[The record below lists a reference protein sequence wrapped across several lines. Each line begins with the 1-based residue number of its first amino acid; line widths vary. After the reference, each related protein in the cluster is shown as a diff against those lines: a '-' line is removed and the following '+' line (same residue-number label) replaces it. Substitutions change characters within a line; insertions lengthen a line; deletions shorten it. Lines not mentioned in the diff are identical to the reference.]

1 MITKEEL
8 ANNYKRFSDSEIIK
22 LHKEQNSLTNFAL
35 EVLSNEIELR
45 KLNLTSI
52 SKISI
57 VKNEKL
63 KLTNTT
69 SNKRY
74 YISNKK
80 MKNTSYIYIFFCLL
94 MITGNLIS
102 FIPTLLIFSI
112 ITFFLGIY
120 FYNMNEEFIQFEI
133 REKDV
138 LYYRKRNYYGKF
150 KFRDFYTLYLNKTFE
165 LIKLAEIKKVEKN
178 ESFIDGNNLYLINI
192 NDEKIDVLLNTNKTQ
207 LNEIYL
213 DLKKALKQK

>member
-22 LHKEQNSLTNFAL
+22 LHKEQNSLTNIAL

-52 SKISI
+52 SRNSI

-63 KLTNTT
+63 KVTNTT

-80 MKNTSYIYIFFCLL
+80 MKNTSYIYFFFCSL
-94 MITGNLIS
+94 MIVGNLIS

-165 LIKLAEIKKVEKN
+165 IIKLAEIKKVEKN

-192 NDEKIDVLLNTNKTQ
+192 NDEKIDILLNTNKIQ

>member
-8 ANNYKRFSDSEIIK
+8 ADNYKRFSDSEIIK
-22 LHKEQNSLTNFAL
+22 LHKEQNSLTNIAL

-52 SKISI
+52 SKNSI

-80 MKNTSYIYIFFCLL
+80 MKNTSYIYFFSCSL
-94 MITGNLIS
+94 MIIGNLIS
-102 FIPTLLIFSI
+102 FSLTLLIFSI

-165 LIKLAEIKKVEKN
+165 IIKLAEIKKVEKN
-178 ESFIDGNNLYLINI
+178 ESFIGGNNLYLINN
-192 NDEKIDVLLNTNKTQ
+192 NDEKIDILLNTNKTQ

>member
-8 ANNYKRFSDSEIIK
+8 ADNYKRFSDSEIIK
-22 LHKEQNSLTNFAL
+22 LHKEQNSLTHIAL

-52 SKISI
+52 SKNSI

-74 YISNKK
+74 YISYKK
-80 MKNTSYIYIFFCLL
+80 MKNTSYIYFFSCSL
-94 MITGNLIS
+94 MIIGNLIS
-102 FIPTLLIFSI
+102 FIPTLFIFSI

-150 KFRDFYTLYLNKTFE
+150 KFRDFYTLYLNKSFE
-165 LIKLAEIKKVEKN
+165 IIKLAEIKKVEKN
-178 ESFIDGNNLYLINI
+178 ESFIDGNNLYLINN
-192 NDEKIDVLLNTNKTQ
+192 NDEKIDVLLNINKTQ

>member
-8 ANNYKRFSDSEIIK
+8 ADNYKRFSDSEIIK
-22 LHKEQNSLTNFAL
+22 LHKEQNSLTHFAL

-52 SKISI
+52 SKNSI

-80 MKNTSYIYIFFCLL
+80 MKNTSYIYFFSCLL
-94 MITGNLIS
+94 MIIGNLIS
-102 FIPTLLIFSI
+102 FSLTLLIFSI

-138 LYYRKRNYYGKF
+138 LYYKKRNYYGKF
-150 KFRDFYTLYLNKTFE
+150 KFRDFYTLYLNKSFE
-165 LIKLAEIKKVEKN
+165 IIKLGEIKKVEKN
-178 ESFIDGNNLYLINI
+178 ESFIGGNNLYLINN
-192 NDEKIDVLLNTNKTQ
+192 NDEKIDILLNTNKTQ

>member
-1 MITKEEL
+1 
-8 ANNYKRFSDSEIIK
+8 
-22 LHKEQNSLTNFAL
+22 
-35 EVLSNEIELR
+35 
-45 KLNLTSI
+45 
-52 SKISI
+52 
-57 VKNEKL
+57 
-63 KLTNTT
+63 
-69 SNKRY
+69 
-74 YISNKK
+74 
-80 MKNTSYIYIFFCLL
+80 MKNTSYIYIFFCSL
-94 MITGNLIS
+94 MIVGNLIS

-165 LIKLAEIKKVEKN
+165 IIKLAEIKKVEKN

-192 NDEKIDVLLNTNKTQ
+192 NDEKIDILLNTNKIQ

>member
-22 LHKEQNSLTNFAL
+22 LHKEQNSLTNIAL

-52 SKISI
+52 SRNSI

-63 KLTNTT
+63 KVTNTT

-80 MKNTSYIYIFFCLL
+80 MKNTSYIYFFFCSL
-94 MITGNLIS
+94 MIVGNFIS

-165 LIKLAEIKKVEKN
+165 IIKLAEIKKVEKN

-192 NDEKIDVLLNTNKTQ
+192 NDEKIDILLNTNKIQ

>member
-22 LHKEQNSLTNFAL
+22 LHKEQNSLTNIAL

-52 SKISI
+52 SRNSI
-57 VKNEKL
+57 VKNEQL
-63 KLTNTT
+63 KVNNTT

-80 MKNTSYIYIFFCLL
+80 MKNTSYIYFFFCSL
-94 MITGNLIS
+94 MIVGNLIS

-165 LIKLAEIKKVEKN
+165 IIKLAEIKKVEKN